1 LIDEA
6 KLKTLL
12 ADIVT
17 DLGKLVEPNTFNET
31 IIKSILDKIE
41 TVTLQETYNDD
52 FSEV

>member
-1 LIDEA
+1 MIDEA

-17 DLGKLVEPNTFNET
+17 DLGKLVEPNAFNET
-31 IIKSILDKIE
+31 LIKSVVDKIE
-41 TVTLQETYNDD
+41 TVGLQETYNDD